1 LVRLFAFLVVV
12 VLLAGAGMRARAEV
26 PDMGPAGLSSE
37 PVWEEGDRVA
47 AQPDELVA
55 EPEKDDRQRLLNTPL
70 ARPNRATASPIPAD
84 VPADLSVG
92 KPADAGFLCLD
103 APKGMTVP
111 VPAPFD
117 RWMVRVCSA
126 QGQALVPVMG
136 VAWVAHGSS
145 EAVSILALPPGQTP
159 KPASAGFDPRYAYR
173 FTGLVGQKAEGERR
187 KMAAALLAQASGE
200 TKAPP
205 ADEIWQLDAVSNID
219 ATRYNI
225 FFYLEGGEPTH
236 MIACLDQCRKALFL
250 DVLRG
255 RETNAA
261 PAAGALRR

>member
-1 LVRLFAFLVVV
+1 
-12 VLLAGAGMRARAEV
+12 
-26 PDMGPAGLSSE
+26 MGPAGLSSE

-47 AQPDELVA
+47 AQPDALVT
-55 EPEKDDRQRLLNTPL
+55 EPEKDDRQRLLKPPL
-70 ARPNRATASPIPAD
+70 ARPDRANAAPMRVEAPAD
-84 VPADLSVG
+84 VPVDAPADMPADQSVE
-92 KPADAGFLCLD
+92 KPADAAFLCLD

-136 VAWVAHGSS
+136 VVWVAHGSS
-145 EAVSILALPPGQTP
+145 EAVSILALPPGQAP
-159 KPASAGFDPRYAYR
+159 KPASDGFDPRYAYR
-173 FTGLVGQKAEGERR
+173 FTGFVGQKVEGERR
-187 KMAAALLAQASGE
+187 KGAAALLAQASGKA
-200 TKAPP
+200 KAPP

-236 MIACLDQCRKALFL
+236 MIACLNQCRAALFL

-255 RETNAA
+255 REANAA
-261 PAAGALRR
+261 PAAGSLRR